1 MTRKDFVMI
10 AEVIANAYYLNESQ
24 RLTLAR
30 SFADEISFTHPRFDH
45 ARFVKACLMTIEK
58 KIEHRKAI
66 TAQLS
71 EEVTA

>member
-45 ARFVKACLMTIEK
+45 AFTKRA
-58 KIEHRKAI
+58 
-66 TAQLS
+66 
-71 EEVTA
+71 